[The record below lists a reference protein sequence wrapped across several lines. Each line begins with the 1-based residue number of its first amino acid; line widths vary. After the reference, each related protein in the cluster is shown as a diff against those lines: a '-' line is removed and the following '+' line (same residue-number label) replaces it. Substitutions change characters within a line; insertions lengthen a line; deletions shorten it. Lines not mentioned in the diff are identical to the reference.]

1 MPTSQNKA
9 TSPQLYKHTFLNGWE
24 CKGSREKG
32 RGGGWWWWHWIRDT
46 AGEEWNREERKQ
58 STTEWCTMPFVRT
71 SLHGSAEMPKTNE
84 GCYLKRKKTNK
95 WFDSMNCSFINCF
108 VIAGMISTFIFMM
121 FWGWTSVLIKVFSMF
136 SLKIL

>member
-32 RGGGWWWWHWIRDT
+32 GGGGGLGGGGGT
-46 AGEEWNREERKQ
+46 GLETQQERKQ

-84 GCYLKRKKTNK
+84 GCYLKRKKTNR
-95 WFDSMNCSFINCF
+95 WFESMNCSFINCF

>member
-32 RGGGWWWWHWIRDT
+32 RGRGGGGGGGGT
-46 AGEEWNREERKQ
+46 GLETQQERKQ

-95 WFDSMNCSFINCF
+95 WFESMNCSFINCF

>member
-32 RGGGWWWWHWIRDT
+32 RGGGLGGGGGT
-46 AGEEWNREERKQ
+46 GLETQQERKQ

-95 WFDSMNCSFINCF
+95 WFESMNCSFINCF

>member
-32 RGGGWWWWHWIRDT
+32 RGGGLGGGGGT
-46 AGEEWNREERKQ
+46 GLETQQERKQ
-58 STTEWCTMPFVRT
+58 STTEWRTMPFVRT

-95 WFDSMNCSFINCF
+95 WFESMNCSFINCF

>member
-32 RGGGWWWWHWIRDT
+32 RGGGGLGGGGGT
-46 AGEEWNREERKQ
+46 GLETQQERKQ

-95 WFDSMNCSFINCF
+95 WFESMNCSFINCF

>member
-32 RGGGWWWWHWIRDT
+32 RGRGGGGGGGGGT
-46 AGEEWNREERKQ
+46 GLETQQERKQ

-95 WFDSMNCSFINCF
+95 WFESMNCSFINCF

>member
-32 RGGGWWWWHWIRDT
+32 RGGLGGGGGT
-46 AGEEWNREERKQ
+46 GLETQQERKQ

-95 WFDSMNCSFINCF
+95 WFESMNCSFINCF